1 MELQWDGVAGHEEQK
16 KALRTM
22 LQEGRMP
29 HALLFAG
36 PDGIGKK
43 MLAHVL
49 AAAVLCE
56 REDGPCGSCASCR
69 AMGLGSHPDYL
80 EVVPEKN
87 NKSAAQ
93 IRIEAIRA
101 MQVQVSRYPVLS
113 KRRVVLIDD
122 ADRMNEA
129 AENSLL
135 KTLEEPEGPVTF
147 ILVTSARSALL
158 DTILSRC
165 MPVNFGMLAIK
176 DIEKVLLKHGVPEN
190 EAGELAALADGSPGR
205 ALTLFEHEG
214 LQLRNEA
221 LTFLKDLPQLSM
233 EQIWAKSAEMGE
245 QDREVLREWFL
256 YLNMMLRDLL
266 VLMED
271 GASPLLYHQDIR
283 PDLLALLPVFP
294 EDRIFRLLAEVR
306 EAQKRLL
313 SNASLRLLLEGF
325 FIRTRDIMRRVS

>member
-1 MELQWDGVAGHEEQK
+1 MELQWDEIAGHEEQK

-22 LQEGRMP
+22 LHEGRMP

-56 REDGPCGSCASCR
+56 GQDGPCGSCASCQALR
-69 AMGLGSHPDYL
+69 LGSHPDYL
-80 EVVPEKN
+80 EVMPEKN
-87 NKSAAQ
+87 GKSAAQ

-165 MPVNFGMLAIK
+165 MPVNFDMLGTKNIV
-176 DIEKVLLKHGVPEN
+176 KVLLQHDVPAT
-190 EAGELAALADGSPGR
+190 EADELAALADGSLGR
-205 ALTLFEHEG
+205 ALTLFGHEG
-214 LQLRNEA
+214 LQLRNEV
-221 LTFLKDLPQLSM
+221 LNFLKALPHLSM
-233 EQIWAKSAEMGE
+233 ERIWTKSAEMGE
-245 QDREVLREWFL
+245 RDREILREWFL

-283 PDLLALLPVFP
+283 SDLLALLPIFP

-306 EAQKRLL
+306 EVQKRLL
-313 SNASLRLLLEGF
+313 SNVSLRLLLEGF
-325 FIRTRDIMRRVS
+325 FIRVRDIMMRVS

>member
-1 MELQWDGVAGHEEQK
+1 MELQWDEVAGHEEQK

-22 LQEGRMP
+22 LHEGKMP

-56 REDGPCGSCASCR
+56 GEDGPCGSCASCR
-69 AMGLGSHPDYL
+69 AMKLGSHPDYL

-87 NKSAAQ
+87 GKSAAQ

-101 MQVQVSRYPVLS
+101 MQVQVSRYPVLA

-165 MPVNFGMLAIK
+165 MPVNFGMLAAK
-176 DIEKVLLKHGVPEN
+176 DIEKVLLKHNVPVN

-214 LQLRNEA
+214 LQLRNKA
-221 LTFLKDLPQLSM
+221 LAFLKGLPHLDM
-233 EQIWAKSAEMGE
+233 EQIWTESAEMGE

-283 PDLLALLPVFP
+283 ADLLALLPAFP

-325 FIRTRDIMRRVS
+325 FIRTRDIMMRVS

>member
-1 MELQWDGVAGHEEQK
+1 MELQWDEIAGHEEQK

-22 LQEGRMP
+22 LREGRMP

-56 REDGPCGSCASCR
+56 GEEAPCGNCASCQ
-69 AMGLGSHPDYL
+69 AMSLGSHPDYL

-87 NKSAAQ
+87 GKSAAQ

-113 KRRVVLIDD
+113 KQRVVLIDD

-165 MPVNFGMLAIK
+165 MPVNFGMLAAE
-176 DIEKVLLKHGVPEN
+176 DIEKVLLQRDVPAD
-190 EAGELAALADGSPGR
+190 EAGALAALADGSPGR

-214 LQLRNEA
+214 LQLRQEVLA
-221 LTFLKDLPQLSM
+221 FLKALPHLNM
-233 EQIWAKSAEMGE
+233 EQIWTKSAGMGE

-266 VLMED
+266 ILMED
-271 GASPLLYHQDIR
+271 GASPMLYHRDIR
-283 PDLLALLPVFP
+283 QDLLAMLPDYP
-294 EDRIFRLLAEVR
+294 EDRIFCLLEEVR

-313 SNASLRLLLEGF
+313 SNASPRLLMEGF
-325 FIRTRDIMRRVS
+325 FIRTRDIMMRVS